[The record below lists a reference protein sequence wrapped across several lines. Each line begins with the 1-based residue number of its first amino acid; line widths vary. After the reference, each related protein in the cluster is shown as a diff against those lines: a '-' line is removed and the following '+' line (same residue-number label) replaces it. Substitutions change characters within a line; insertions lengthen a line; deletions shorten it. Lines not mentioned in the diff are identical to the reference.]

1 MRSLRVLAV
10 WAGAAAFFAGA
21 VALVGSGGIRD
32 RHTFA
37 PGSVFNESKAG
48 LSLAFRYL
56 AKRSSRAEG
65 RGAPVSVLA
74 KRVGPESLSP
84 NAVLFRLRPQRPGI
98 SESAEK
104 SSRLLTRAEEAW
116 VRAGGRLVLGLVDDY
131 GPARLSAARH
141 TGPIKKVFP
150 VWPGVR
156 TIVPAGDLHAI
167 SGPAA
172 DEAVSLFARGSE
184 PVVSRISDGR
194 GEVLLLAAPEVLENE
209 SLGKGDHLGLL
220 EAVAETGRPIIFDEW
235 VHGLDMEEGLLEQ
248 LLEWGLGPTLVCVAL
263 SLALVLWRGRTRLGP
278 EEEDAPEARSE
289 AVDLVDSMAQLYD
302 RALSRRDAAH
312 LHLEGL
318 RRAVSLRTGLTGA
331 DLAKRL
337 EVLLGGFTPRAGGEG
352 ELAPSEFLRS
362 LGAVNEGYR
371 RLYEHAHPRRRP

>member
-1 MRSLRVLAV
+1 MRSLRALAV

-21 VALVGSGGIRD
+21 VALVGDGGIRD
-32 RHTFA
+32 RHTFS
-37 PGSVFNESKAG
+37 PGSAFNESKAG

-56 AKRSSRAEG
+56 DERSSRAEG

-74 KRVGPESLSP
+74 RRVGAESLSP
-84 NAVLFRLRPQRPGI
+84 NAVLFRLRPQRPPF
-98 SESAEK
+98 SEPTEE

-116 VRAGGRLVLGLVDDY
+116 VRAGGRLVLGLVEDY
-131 GPARLSAARH
+131 GPVRVAAARH
-141 TGPIKKVFP
+141 TAPIKKVFP

-156 TIVPAGDLHAI
+156 RIVPAGELRAI
-167 SGPAA
+167 SGPLLG
-172 DEAVSLFARGSE
+172 EAVCLFARGSE

-194 GEVLLLAAPEVLENE
+194 GEVLLLAVPEVFENE

-220 EAVAETGRPIIFDEW
+220 EAVAEAGRPVVFDEW
-235 VHGLDMEEGLLEQ
+235 VHGLDTEEGLLEQ
-248 LLEWGLGPTLVCVAL
+248 LLEWGLGPSFVCAA
-263 SLALVLWRGRTRLGP
+263 SFLALVLWRARTRLGP
-278 EEEDAPEARSE
+278 EEENPPEARSE

-302 RALSRRDAAH
+302 RTLSRRDAAD
-312 LHLEGL
+312 LHLEGF

-331 DLAKRL
+331 NLAKRL
-337 EVLLGGFTPRAGGEG
+337 DALLAGFTPRAGGEAD
-352 ELAPSEFLRS
+352 LAPSEFLRS